1 MDVQP
6 FEIHV
11 QEEVLEDLRERLART
26 RWPDEITDSG
36 WDYGSNLA
44 YIKELVEHW
53 RTQFDWRAQEEAIN
67 TYHHFRTTVDGLGI
81 HFIHERGKG
90 PNPLP
95 LIISHGWPS
104 TFFEILKVIPLL
116 TDPASHGGDPADSFD
131 VVVPSLPGYG
141 FSDLTTQRGMD
152 FRRIA
157 DLWMELMDGLG
168 YGRFVAHGSD
178 WGTLITSWLGY
189 TYHPDRV
196 IGIHA
201 TGAGGARPYLGPGSR
216 ELSERERVYLEE
228 QEKWRQAEQGY
239 FHIQQTK
246 PQTLCYGLNDSP
258 AGLAAWVVEKFRTW
272 NDCDGDVERRFTKDE
287 LLTNLTIYW
296 ATQTINSATRLYYE
310 SRNSFSSWSL
320 AQGERVQ
327 APSAV
332 ARFPKDQVQVP
343 REWSERSHNIQHWT
357 EMPRGGHFPAME
369 EPELL
374 VEDMRTFFRGL
385 RG

>member
-1 MDVQP
+1 MKTCG
-6 FEIHV
+6 
-11 QEEVLEDLRERLART
+11 ERLART

-36 WDYGSNLA
+36 WDYGSNMA
-44 YIKELVEHW
+44 YIKELVEYW
-53 RTQFDWRAQEEAIN
+53 RTQFDWRAQERVIN
-67 TYHHFRTTVDGLGI
+67 TYKHFRTTVDGLGI

-95 LIISHGWPS
+95 LVISHGWPS

-157 DLWMELMDGLG
+157 DLWVELMDGLG

-178 WGTLITSWLGY
+178 WGVLITSWLGY
-189 TYHPDRV
+189 TYHPDHV
-196 IGIHA
+196 IGIHG

-216 ELSERERVYLEE
+216 ELSEREKVYLEQ
-228 QEKWRQAEQGY
+228 QEKWRQDEQGY
-239 FHIQQTK
+239 FHIQQTR

-258 AGLAAWVVEKFRTW
+258 AGLAAWIVEKFRTW
-272 NDCDGDVERRFTKDE
+272 SDCDGDVERRFTKDE

-296 ATQTINSATRLYYE
+296 ATQTINSSTRLYYE

-343 REWSERSHNIQHWT
+343 REWSERSHNIQRWT

-374 VEDMRTFFRGL
+374 VEDMRAFFRDL